1 MSQRRRKKN
10 ARPAEPKPRRSA
22 ESILFD
28 TATEITGDRI
38 GFAGIRGSQS
48 AAAVAAALPES
59 QVSCTYFDVFLS
71 DAAQEQHTQLDNLTI
86 RCEPDLPD
94 EEYDTVAL
102 ALPAH
107 GEGELARDLLQQTH
121 QRLGSGGRVFA
132 ATDNVKDHWLHEQ
145 LRTMFGK
152 VTNRAAEQG
161 RLYVASQ
168 PKPLKKVK
176 SFDSWFAMRDGERL
190 IELHSRPGV
199 FSHRRLDLGAR
210 ALIESLTVPDGL
222 NAGEVIQDGMRVLDL
237 GCGTGAVGFA
247 SSMRAKDISVHALD
261 SNVRALQC
269 TQLGA
274 EKNGLHRITTQ
285 LEAAGHCDDPGT
297 FDLVLANPPYYSNY
311 KIGEIFLQATRTAL
325 RSGGRT
331 HFVTK
336 QAEWYAE
343 RFSSMFAHVSIR
355 EIRGYFVV
363 KGTQRQ

>member
-1 MSQRRRKKN
+1 MSQRRRSKN
-10 ARPAEPKPRRSA
+10 VRPEEPKPRRSA

-28 TATEITGDRI
+28 AASEITGDRI
-38 GFAGIRGSQS
+38 AFAGIRGSQS
-48 AAAVAAALPES
+48 AAAVATSLPQS

-71 DAAQEQHTQLDNLTI
+71 DAAKEQHAQLDNLTI
-86 RCEPDLPD
+86 HCEPDFP
-94 EEYDTVAL
+94 EAEFDTVAL

-107 GEGELARDLLQQTH
+107 GESELARDLLQQSL
-121 QRLGSGGRVFA
+121 QRMATGGRVFA

-161 RLYVASQ
+161 RLYIGSQ

-176 SFDSWFAMRDGERL
+176 SFDCWFAMRDGERL
-190 IELHSRPGV
+190 IDLYSRPGV

-210 ALIESLTVPDGL
+210 ALIESLTVPDGPQ
-222 NAGEVIQDGMRVLDL
+222 AGEIIHDGMCVLDL

-247 SSMRAKDISVHALD
+247 AALRGRDVTVHALD
-261 SNVRALQC
+261 ANVRALQC
-269 TQLGA
+269 TRIGA
-274 EKNGLHRITTQ
+274 EKNELPQITTQ
-285 LEAAGHCDDPGT
+285 LEAAGQCENPGE

-311 KIGEIFLQATRTAL
+311 RIGEIFLQATRMAL

-336 QAEWYAE
+336 QPEWYAE
-343 RFSSMFAHVSIR
+343 RFTELFDSVSVR

-363 KGTQRQ
+363 KGTQRT